1 MIDFTPTST
10 AEMVFSDTKTKQLLT
25 DILCHNV
32 SFPSHGKNCLMLF
45 GVYGSGKTTYS
56 KIFFDEYERSY
67 NGDGAYVTDIIV
79 DNNKKITTT
88 VNFLNNIANVIPLN
102 YSNKHYNN

>member
-1 MIDFTPTST
+1 MKYFTPTST

-56 KIFFDEYERSY
+56 KIFFDEYEKSY
-67 NGDGAYVTDIIV
+67 NGNG
-79 DNNKKITTT
+79 
-88 VNFLNNIANVIPLN
+88 ANVKEITVDSN
-102 YSNKHYNN
+102 EKIKSNKRDLSTFLIGKISYA